1 MNTTASTTTT
11 INMYHDNE
19 NNVENELIT
28 HNVNKKE
35 ETEQEEQECNE
46 EEPEFVYDEALFNY
60 STPYVTE
67 DELNFCKSCTIDPTL
82 EGDEKNELNANIRR
96 EFMQELSKSYDPNN
110 ESDDEIGMLIKMR
123 RLTETYATLFN
134 KNVEQS
140 PASQAI
146 IEQCIMFIYKIK
158 KRIRE
163 ICEHIIM
170 EDDVEIGNK
179 LVHIIYCNRC
189 ETMFE

>member
-1 MNTTASTTTT
+1 MNTTTT
-11 INMYHDNE
+11 INMNDNE
-19 NNVENELIT
+19 HQDVNELIT

-35 ETEQEEQECNE
+35 ETGETEEYNE

-67 DELNFCKSCTIDPTL
+67 DELNFCKSCTIDPTF

-110 ESDDEIGMLIKMR
+110 ESDDEVGMLIKMR

-134 KNVEQS
+134 KNVEHS

-146 IEQCIMFIYKIK
+146 IEQCILFIYKIK
-158 KRIRE
+158 KRIRD

-170 EDDVEIGNK
+170 EDDVEISGDK
-179 LVHIIYCNRC
+179 IVHIIYCNRC

>member
-1 MNTTASTTTT
+1 MNTNLNADDNDNDNDNTDANAYDNGNVT
-11 INMYHDNE
+11 ILLDEHNE
-19 NNVENELIT
+19 NGDEYEINE
-28 HNVNKKE
+28 V
-35 ETEQEEQECNE
+35 
-46 EEPEFVYDEALFNY
+46 VYDEALFNY

-67 DELNFCKSCTIDPTL
+67 NELNFCKSCTIEPD
-82 EGDEKNELNANIRR
+82 GDDKDELNANIRR

-110 ESDDEIGMLIKMR
+110 ESDDEVGMLIKMK
-123 RLTETYATLFN
+123 RLTETYAVLFN

-146 IEQCIMFIYKIK
+146 IEQCALFIYKIK

-170 EDDVEIGNK
+170 EDDVEISGDRF
-179 LVHIIYCNRC
+179 VHIIYCNRC

>member
-1 MNTTASTTTT
+1 MNTSATTTT
-11 INMYHDNE
+11 TTTMNNNDINDINE
-19 NNVENELIT
+19 YENELI
-28 HNVNKKE
+28 NKEVNNEKE
-35 ETEQEEQECNE
+35 EEYNE

-67 DELNFCKSCTIDPTL
+67 DELNFCKSCTIDPNV

-110 ESDDEIGMLIKMR
+110 ESDDEVGMLIKMR
-123 RLTETYATLFN
+123 RLTEAYATLFN
-134 KNVEQS
+134 KNVEHS

-146 IEQCIMFIYKIK
+146 IEQCVLFIYKIK
-158 KRIRE
+158 KRIRD

-170 EDDVEIGNK
+170 EDDVEISGDRM
-179 LVHIIYCNRC
+179 VHIIYCNRC

>member
-1 MNTTASTTTT
+1 MDMNANEDVNANA
-11 INMYHDNE
+11 NMNITVIDAENEDNE
-19 NNVENELIT
+19 Y
-28 HNVNKKE
+28 
-35 ETEQEEQECNE
+35 NE
-46 EEPEFVYDEALFNY
+46 EYDDENVVVYDEALLNY

-67 DELNFCKSCTIDPTL
+67 DELNFCKSCTIDPS
-82 EGDEKNELNANIRR
+82 GDDTDGLNENIRR

-110 ESDDEIGMLIKMR
+110 ESDDEVGMLIKMK

-134 KNVEQS
+134 KNVEKS

-146 IEQCIMFIYKIK
+146 IEQCVLFIYKIK

-170 EDDVEIGNK
+170 EDDVEISGDRI
-179 LVHIIYCNRC
+179 VHIIYCNRC
-189 ETMFE
+189 ETMFK

>member
-1 MNTTASTTTT
+1 MNTTMNTTMTT
-11 INMYHDNE
+11 NTTMNDNE
-19 NNVENELIT
+19 NEANNEDENELI
-28 HNVNKKE
+28 NKE
-35 ETEQEEQECNE
+35 EYNEEGNEQEI
-46 EEPEFVYDEALFNY
+46 EFVYDEALFNY

-67 DELNFCKSCTIDPTL
+67 DELNFCKSCTIDPNV
-82 EGDEKNELNANIRR
+82 EGDETNELNANIRR

-123 RLTETYATLFN
+123 RLTEAYATLFN
-134 KNVEQS
+134 KNVEHS

-170 EDDVEIGNK
+170 EDDVEISGDK
-179 LVHIIYCNRC
+179 VVHIIYCNRC

>member
-1 MNTTASTTTT
+1 MNTTTATM
-11 INMYHDNE
+11 NNENEADNE
-19 NNVENELIT
+19 DENELI
-28 HNVNKKE
+28 NKE
-35 ETEQEEQECNE
+35 ECNE
-46 EEPEFVYDEALFNY
+46 EETEFVYDEALFNY

-67 DELNFCKSCTIDPTL
+67 DELNFCKSCTIDPTST
-82 EGDEKNELNANIRR
+82 GDEKNELNANIRR

-110 ESDDEIGMLIKMR
+110 ESDDEVGMLIKMR
-123 RLTETYATLFN
+123 RLTEAYATLFN
-134 KNVEQS
+134 KNVEHS

-146 IEQCIMFIYKIK
+146 IDQCVLFIYKIK

-170 EDDVEIGNK
+170 EDDVEISGDRV
-179 LVHIIYCNRC
+179 VHIIYCNRC

>member
-1 MNTTASTTTT
+1 MNTNTNKNANTNAVPSDYIIMNLSEDDTG
-11 INMYHDNE
+11 
-19 NNVENELIT
+19 ENE
-28 HNVNKKE
+28 V
-35 ETEQEEQECNE
+35 
-46 EEPEFVYDEALFNY
+46 VYDEALLNY

-67 DELNFCKSCTIDPTL
+67 DELNFCKSCTIDVTEDDSDGL
-82 EGDEKNELNANIRR
+82 NENIRR

-110 ESDDEIGMLIKMR
+110 ESDDEVGMLIKMK

-134 KNVEQS
+134 KNVEKS

-146 IEQCIMFIYKIK
+146 IEQCALFIYKIK

-170 EDDVEIGNK
+170 EDDVEISGDK
-179 LVHIIYCNRC
+179 IVHIIYCNRC